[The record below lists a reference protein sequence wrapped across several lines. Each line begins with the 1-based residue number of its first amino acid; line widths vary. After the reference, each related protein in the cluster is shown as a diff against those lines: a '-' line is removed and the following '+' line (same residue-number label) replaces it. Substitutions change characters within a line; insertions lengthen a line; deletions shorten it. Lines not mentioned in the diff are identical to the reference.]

1 MIQIQKI
8 LVPTDFSPHS
18 DIALRYACE
27 FASSFGAEIHLLHV
41 IEDLISEYNGIA
53 SIPGDYRA
61 QIRAEAERRV
71 ASLLSTGWDNGKPV
85 VRKTHAGTPF
95 LEILRYAQDNAI
107 DLIVLGTHGRTALSH
122 AIMGSV
128 AEKVVRHARVP
139 VLTVRHPDQKF
150 VMP

>member
-27 FASSFGAEIHLLHV
+27 FASSFGAELHLLHV
-41 IEDLISEYNGIA
+41 IEDLISEYDGIA
-53 SIPGDYRA
+53 SIPGDYRS
-61 QIRAEAERRV
+61 QIRAEAERRI
-71 ASLLSTGWDNGKPV
+71 ASLLSTGWDNGKAV

-95 LEILRYAQDNAI
+95 LEILRYAQDNSI
-107 DLIVLGTHGRTALSH
+107 DLIVLGTHGRSALSH